1 MAPGSQVPASLICIP
16 PRGFRQ
22 AQSYGGGGFS
32 FMAGFPLLFAHVG
45 RKINSTAPLK
55 VVKFSGSKTK
65 IVILVRCSSAAPAWF
80 LPVLL
85 RKTGKNA
92 RKASLSLSL
101 FSAFLLDYCGF
112 VRDSPPPKKK
122 LIKSPEIN
130 QVSHVDRPA

>member
-112 VRDSPPPKKK
+112 VRDSPPP
-122 LIKSPEIN
+122 PQN
-130 QVSHVDRPA
+130 

>member
-112 VRDSPPPKKK
+112 VRDSPPPQKK
-122 LIKSPEIN
+122 IN
-130 QVSHVDRPA
+130 QVPKN